1 MRVLLLLPKPQCY
14 NLKNLSTQ
22 RIYKD
27 KFTKYIKLLL
37 DSGCYIEVLL
47 EDQLA
52 FDMLGSMGVSPA
64 LVSTCISKGDLDWI
78 NKYPDIEEFSGRVFS
93 EYGSANKVLY
103 DSESKF
109 LVPLSVMKEGHA
121 VYYKERVM
129 SYHKRYKYTIDRYI
143 TESPN
148 VVQFRLNNSM
158 DRGCSVSSTAKQGD
172 GRLCVEVGV
181 NAGFVSSYYGGV
193 FVQEEHLPMILS
205 L

>member
-22 RIYKD
+22 RLYKE
-27 KFTKYIKLLL
+27 KFIKYIKLLV
-37 DSGCYIEVLL
+37 DSGCDIEVLL

-52 FDMLGSMGVSPA
+52 FDMLGSMGLSPA
-64 LVSTCISKGDLDWI
+64 LVSTCLTKSDLDWI
-78 NKYPDIEEFSGRVFS
+78 NRYRDIEDFSDRVFGD
-93 EYGSANKVLY
+93 YNSANKVLY

-109 LVPLSVMKEGHA
+109 IVPLSVMREGHS
-121 VYYKERVM
+121 VYNKERVM

-143 TESPN
+143 ADSFN
-148 VVQFRLNNSM
+148 VLQFRLDNSM
-158 DRGCSVSSTAKQGD
+158 DRGCSVNSTAKQGD
-172 GRLCVEVGV
+172 GRLCIEVGV
-181 NAGFVSSYYGGV
+181 NTGFVSSYYGGA